1 MLGRS
6 FAALCACAAC
16 WAPRLYSHLR
26 ASDEHSDSESDED
39 VDDQES
45 PHLSVNSEAAS
56 ERILKS
62 LRSLHS
68 LSQNP
73 SAVDAFVRLA
83 HSQNPATQRFAAV
96 LLSGLTDSHVDDTQ
110 MDTEPVDGLEC
121 SEVVRAC
128 VFLLRSSN
136 NETKQAAATAL
147 GNLAINPFNQHSIV
161 AQGALV
167 PLVQILNSSESENVS
182 ELECNAVGC
191 ITNLATNDGN
201 KEPIANC
208 GIVSILV
215 RILQR
220 VDSHSQAASDI
231 RILRNATGA
240 LLNLTH
246 TSPIRALLVNVPNA
260 LSCLVRLLESPDYDV
275 QYFCST
281 ALSNIAVD
289 TGNRELIANTEP
301 GVVKNLIRLV
311 GSPALKVQ
319 CQATLALRNLA
330 SDGES
335 KLKEN
340 GLPGLRD
347 LLSSRIP
354 QTATAAVA
362 CVRNLSINPSNETPL
377 IDANF
382 LPPLLALVGVDN
394 NEIQCHA
401 LSTIRNLSGG
411 SGGEDSKRNRGK
423 VLAAGVVERVG
434 ELIRLPTGIL
444 AQEVLVEL
452 TACLAALS
460 SIVTGGGASVFLKYW
475 KELRYSL
482 IVKLSSNDSGART
495 VSVWVFEQLSLRR
508 ELQDVLRSDADLGR
522 AVEEAS
528 VADA

>member
-6 FAALCACAAC
+6 VAALCACAAC

-136 NETKQAAATAL
+136 TETKQAAATAL

-208 GIVSILV
+208 GIVSILGV
-215 RILQR
+215 A
-220 VDSHSQAASDI
+220 SQ
-231 RILRNATGA
+231 
-240 LLNLTH
+240 
-246 TSPIRALLVNVPNA
+246 
-260 LSCLVRLLESPDYDV
+260 
-275 QYFCST
+275 CSKCFIMPP
-281 ALSNIAVD
+281 LSNIAVD

-335 KLKEN
+335 KLKVM
-340 GLPGLRD
+340 D
-347 LLSSRIP
+347 
-354 QTATAAVA
+354 
-362 CVRNLSINPSNETPL
+362 C
-377 IDANF
+377 
-382 LPPLLALVGVDN
+382 
-394 NEIQCHA
+394 
-401 LSTIRNLSGG
+401 
-411 SGGEDSKRNRGK
+411 
-423 VLAAGVVERVG
+423 
-434 ELIRLPTGIL
+434 
-444 AQEVLVEL
+444 
-452 TACLAALS
+452 
-460 SIVTGGGASVFLKYW
+460 
-475 KELRYSL
+475 
-482 IVKLSSNDSGART
+482 
-495 VSVWVFEQLSLRR
+495 
-508 ELQDVLRSDADLGR
+508 
-522 AVEEAS
+522 
-528 VADA
+528 

>member
-1 MLGRS
+1 M
-6 FAALCACAAC
+6 
-16 WAPRLYSHLR
+16 P
-26 ASDEHSDSESDED
+26 
-39 VDDQES
+39 
-45 PHLSVNSEAAS
+45 P
-56 ERILKS
+56 
-62 LRSLHS
+62 
-68 LSQNP
+68 
-73 SAVDAFVRLA
+73 
-83 HSQNPATQRFAAV
+83 
-96 LLSGLTDSHVDDTQ
+96 
-110 MDTEPVDGLEC
+110 
-121 SEVVRAC
+121 
-128 VFLLRSSN
+128 
-136 NETKQAAATAL
+136 
-147 GNLAINPFNQHSIV
+147 
-161 AQGALV
+161 
-167 PLVQILNSSESENVS
+167 
-182 ELECNAVGC
+182 
-191 ITNLATNDGN
+191 
-201 KEPIANC
+201 
-208 GIVSILV
+208 
-215 RILQR
+215 
-220 VDSHSQAASDI
+220 
-231 RILRNATGA
+231 
-240 LLNLTH
+240 
-246 TSPIRALLVNVPNA
+246 
-260 LSCLVRLLESPDYDV
+260 
-275 QYFCST
+275 
-281 ALSNIAVD
+281 LSNIAVD

-460 SIVTGGGASVFLKYW
+460 SIEESKPRMYKVVKYLIRHSMSVNQVVQNNCMLALGNCAQNMTGGGASVFLKYW